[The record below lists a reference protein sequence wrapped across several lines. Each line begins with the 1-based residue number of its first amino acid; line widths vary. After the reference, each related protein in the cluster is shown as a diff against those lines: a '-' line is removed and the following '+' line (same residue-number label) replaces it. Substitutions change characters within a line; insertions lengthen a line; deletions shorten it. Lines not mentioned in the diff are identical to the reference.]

1 MSLQNLTRFP
11 RLELIGAPTPLEYLP
26 RLSDHL
32 GREIFIKRDDT
43 TPLAMGGNK
52 LRKLEFLAADA
63 LREGADTLITAG
75 AIQSNHVRQT
85 AAVAAKLG
93 LHCVALLENPIGTGA
108 ENYLSNGNRLLLDLF
123 NTQVEMCDAL
133 TNPAEQLDELATRI
147 EAQGYRPYVI
157 PVGGS
162 NALGA
167 LGYVESAL
175 EIAQQQEGAGLTR
188 KAILTRYVLANPY
201 IWLLSLCYVLVY
213 VVRAAIND
221 WGNLYMSET
230 LGVDLV
236 TANSAVTMFEL
247 GGFIGALVA
256 GWGSDKLFNGN
267 RGPMNLIFAA
277 GILLSV
283 GGLWLMPF
291 ASYVMQAAS
300 FFTTGFFVFGPQ
312 MLIGMAAAEC
322 SHKEAAGAATGF
334 VGLFAYLGA
343 SLSGWPLA
351 QVMDIWHWTG
361 FFVVIAIAAGISALL
376 LLPFLNAQAPRTAS
390 EA

>member
-93 LHCVALLENPIGTGA
+93 LHCVALLENPIGTRA

-133 TNPAEQLDELATRI
+133 TDPAAQLDELATRI

-175 EIAQQQEGAGLTR
+175 EIAQQCEDAVEISSVVVASGSAGTHAGL
-188 KAILTRYVLANPY
+188 AVGLEQLMPQAELI
-201 IWLLSLCYVLVY
+201 
-213 VVRAAIND
+213 
-221 WGNLYMSET
+221 
-230 LGVDLV
+230 GVTVSRSVADQLPKV
-236 TANSAVTMFEL
+236 EALQQAVANSLELQAKAEIILWDDYFAPGYGTPNEDGMAAV
-247 GGFIGALVA
+247 
-256 GWGSDKLFNGN
+256 KL
-267 RGPMNLIFAA
+267 LAQLE
-277 GILLSV
+277 GILLDPV
-283 GGLWLMPF
+283 YTGKAMAGLIDGITQKRFKDEGPILFVHTGGAP
-291 ASYVMQAAS
+291 A
-300 FFTTGFFVFGPQ
+300 
-312 MLIGMAAAEC
+312 
-322 SHKEAAGAATGF
+322 
-334 VGLFAYLGA
+334 LFAYHPHL
-343 SLSGWPLA
+343 
-351 QVMDIWHWTG
+351 
-361 FFVVIAIAAGISALL
+361 
-376 LLPFLNAQAPRTAS
+376 
-390 EA
+390 

>member
-93 LHCVALLENPIGTGA
+93 LHCVALLENPIGTRA

-133 TNPAEQLDELATRI
+133 TDPSAQLDELATRI

-175 EIAQQQEGAGLTR
+175 EISQQCEDAVEISSVVVASGSAGTHAGLAVGLEQLMPQAELIGVT
-188 KAILTRYVLANPY
+188 V
-201 IWLLSLCYVLVY
+201 S
-213 VVRAAIND
+213 RAVAD
-221 WGNLYMSET
+221 QLPKVEA
-230 LGVDLV
+230 LQQAV
-236 TANSAVTMFEL
+236 ANSLELQAKAEIILWDDYFAPGYGTPNEDGMAAV
-247 GGFIGALVA
+247 
-256 GWGSDKLFNGN
+256 KL
-267 RGPMNLIFAA
+267 LAQLE
-277 GILLSV
+277 GILLDPV
-283 GGLWLMPF
+283 YTGKAMAGLIDGITQKRFKDEGPILFVHTGGAP
-291 ASYVMQAAS
+291 A
-300 FFTTGFFVFGPQ
+300 
-312 MLIGMAAAEC
+312 
-322 SHKEAAGAATGF
+322 
-334 VGLFAYLGA
+334 LFAYH
-343 SLSGWPLA
+343 P
-351 QVMDIWHWTG
+351 HH
-361 FFVVIAIAAGISALL
+361 
-376 LLPFLNAQAPRTAS
+376 
-390 EA
+390 

>member
-93 LHCVALLENPIGTGA
+93 LHCVALLEIPIGTRA

-133 TNPAEQLDELATRI
+133 TDPAAQLDELATRI

-175 EIAQQQEGAGLTR
+175 EIAQQCEDAVEISSVVVASGSAGTHAGLAVGLEQLMPQAELIGVTVSR
-188 KAILTRYVLANPY
+188 AVADQLPK
-201 IWLLSLCYVLVY
+201 
-213 VVRAAIND
+213 VVALQQA
-221 WGNLYMSET
+221 
-230 LGVDLV
+230 V
-236 TANSAVTMFEL
+236 ANSLELQAKADIILWDDYFAPGYGTPNEEGMAAV
-247 GGFIGALVA
+247 
-256 GWGSDKLFNGN
+256 KL
-267 RGPMNLIFAA
+267 LAQLE
-277 GILLSV
+277 GILLDPV
-283 GGLWLMPF
+283 YTGKAMAGLIDGITQKRFKDEGPILFVHTGGAP
-291 ASYVMQAAS
+291 A
-300 FFTTGFFVFGPQ
+300 
-312 MLIGMAAAEC
+312 
-322 SHKEAAGAATGF
+322 
-334 VGLFAYLGA
+334 LFAYHPHL
-343 SLSGWPLA
+343 
-351 QVMDIWHWTG
+351 
-361 FFVVIAIAAGISALL
+361 
-376 LLPFLNAQAPRTAS
+376 
-390 EA
+390 

>member
-93 LHCVALLENPIGTGA
+93 LHCVALLENPIGTRA

-133 TNPAEQLDELATRI
+133 TDPSAQLDELATRI

-175 EIAQQQEGAGLTR
+175 EISQQCEDAVEISSVVVASGSAGTHAGL
-188 KAILTRYVLANPY
+188 AVGLEQLMPQAELI
-201 IWLLSLCYVLVY
+201 
-213 VVRAAIND
+213 
-221 WGNLYMSET
+221 
-230 LGVDLV
+230 GVTVSRSVADQLPKV
-236 TANSAVTMFEL
+236 EALQQAVANSLELQAKADIILWDDYFAPGYGTPNEEGMAAV
-247 GGFIGALVA
+247 
-256 GWGSDKLFNGN
+256 KL
-267 RGPMNLIFAA
+267 LAQLE
-277 GILLSV
+277 GILLDPV
-283 GGLWLMPF
+283 YTGKAMAGLIDGITQKRFKDEGPILFVHTGGAP
-291 ASYVMQAAS
+291 A
-300 FFTTGFFVFGPQ
+300 
-312 MLIGMAAAEC
+312 
-322 SHKEAAGAATGF
+322 
-334 VGLFAYLGA
+334 LFAYHPHL
-343 SLSGWPLA
+343 
-351 QVMDIWHWTG
+351 
-361 FFVVIAIAAGISALL
+361 
-376 LLPFLNAQAPRTAS
+376 
-390 EA
+390 

>member
-75 AIQSNHVRQT
+75 TIQSNHVRQT

-93 LHCVALLENPIGTGA
+93 LHCVALLENPIGTRA

-123 NTQVEMCDAL
+123 NTQIEMCDAL
-133 TNPAEQLDELATRI
+133 TDPAAQLDELATRI

-175 EIAQQQEGAGLTR
+175 EISQQFEDAVAISSVVVASGSAGTHAGLAVGLEQLMPQAELIGVTVSR
-188 KAILTRYVLANPY
+188 SVADQLPK
-201 IWLLSLCYVLVY
+201 
-213 VVRAAIND
+213 VVALQQA
-221 WGNLYMSET
+221 
-230 LGVDLV
+230 V
-236 TANSAVTMFEL
+236 ANSLELQAKAEIILWDDYFAPGYGTPNEDGMAAV
-247 GGFIGALVA
+247 
-256 GWGSDKLFNGN
+256 KL
-267 RGPMNLIFAA
+267 LAQLE
-277 GILLSV
+277 GILLDPV
-283 GGLWLMPF
+283 YTGKAMAGLIDGITQKRFKDEGPILFVHTGGAP
-291 ASYVMQAAS
+291 A
-300 FFTTGFFVFGPQ
+300 
-312 MLIGMAAAEC
+312 
-322 SHKEAAGAATGF
+322 
-334 VGLFAYLGA
+334 LFAYHPHL
-343 SLSGWPLA
+343 
-351 QVMDIWHWTG
+351 
-361 FFVVIAIAAGISALL
+361 
-376 LLPFLNAQAPRTAS
+376 
-390 EA
+390 

>member
-93 LHCVALLENPIGTGA
+93 LHCVALLENPIGTRA

-133 TNPAEQLDELATRI
+133 TDPSAQLDELATRI

-167 LGYVESAL
+167 LGYVEISQQCEDAVAISSVVVASGSA
-175 EIAQQQEGAGLTR
+175 GTHAGLAVGLEQLMPQAELIGVTVSR
-188 KAILTRYVLANPY
+188 SVADQLPK
-201 IWLLSLCYVLVY
+201 
-213 VVRAAIND
+213 VVALQQA
-221 WGNLYMSET
+221 
-230 LGVDLV
+230 V
-236 TANSAVTMFEL
+236 ANSLELQAKAEIILWDDYFAPGYGTPNEDGMAAV
-247 GGFIGALVA
+247 
-256 GWGSDKLFNGN
+256 KL
-267 RGPMNLIFAA
+267 LAQLE
-277 GILLSV
+277 GILLDPV
-283 GGLWLMPF
+283 YTGKAMAGLIDGITQKRFKDEGPILFVHTGGAP
-291 ASYVMQAAS
+291 A
-300 FFTTGFFVFGPQ
+300 
-312 MLIGMAAAEC
+312 
-322 SHKEAAGAATGF
+322 
-334 VGLFAYLGA
+334 LFAYHPHL
-343 SLSGWPLA
+343 
-351 QVMDIWHWTG
+351 
-361 FFVVIAIAAGISALL
+361 
-376 LLPFLNAQAPRTAS
+376 
-390 EA
+390 

>member
-93 LHCVALLENPIGTGA
+93 LHCVALLENPIGTRA

-123 NTQVEMCDAL
+123 NTQIEMCDAL
-133 TNPAEQLDELATRI
+133 TDPAAQLDELATRI

-175 EIAQQQEGAGLTR
+175 EIAQQCEDAVEISSVVVASGSAGTHAGLAVGLEQLMPQAELIGVTVSR
-188 KAILTRYVLANPY
+188 AVADQLPK
-201 IWLLSLCYVLVY
+201 
-213 VVRAAIND
+213 VVALQQA
-221 WGNLYMSET
+221 
-230 LGVDLV
+230 V
-236 TANSAVTMFEL
+236 ANSLELQANADIILWDDYFAPGYGTPNEEGMAAV
-247 GGFIGALVA
+247 
-256 GWGSDKLFNGN
+256 KL
-267 RGPMNLIFAA
+267 LAQLE
-277 GILLSV
+277 GILLDPV
-283 GGLWLMPF
+283 YTGKAMAGLIDGITQKRFKDEGPILFVHTGGAP
-291 ASYVMQAAS
+291 A
-300 FFTTGFFVFGPQ
+300 
-312 MLIGMAAAEC
+312 
-322 SHKEAAGAATGF
+322 
-334 VGLFAYLGA
+334 LFAYH
-343 SLSGWPLA
+343 PH
-351 QVMDIWHWTG
+351 V
-361 FFVVIAIAAGISALL
+361 
-376 LLPFLNAQAPRTAS
+376 
-390 EA
+390 

>member
-93 LHCVALLENPIGTGA
+93 LHCVALLENPIGTRA

-133 TNPAEQLDELATRI
+133 TDPAAQLDELATRI

-175 EIAQQQEGAGLTR
+175 EISQQCEDAVTISSVVVASGSAGTHAGLAVGLEQLMPQAELIGVTVSR
-188 KAILTRYVLANPY
+188 SVADQLPKVEALQ
-201 IWLLSLCYVLVY
+201 
-213 VVRAAIND
+213 RA
-221 WGNLYMSET
+221 
-230 LGVDLV
+230 V
-236 TANSAVTMFEL
+236 ANSLELQAKAEIILWDDYFAPGYGTPNEDGMAAV
-247 GGFIGALVA
+247 
-256 GWGSDKLFNGN
+256 KL
-267 RGPMNLIFAA
+267 LAQLE
-277 GILLSV
+277 GILLDPV
-283 GGLWLMPF
+283 YTGKAMAGLIDGITQKRFKDEGPILFVHTGGAP
-291 ASYVMQAAS
+291 A
-300 FFTTGFFVFGPQ
+300 
-312 MLIGMAAAEC
+312 
-322 SHKEAAGAATGF
+322 
-334 VGLFAYLGA
+334 LFAYHPHL
-343 SLSGWPLA
+343 
-351 QVMDIWHWTG
+351 
-361 FFVVIAIAAGISALL
+361 
-376 LLPFLNAQAPRTAS
+376 
-390 EA
+390 